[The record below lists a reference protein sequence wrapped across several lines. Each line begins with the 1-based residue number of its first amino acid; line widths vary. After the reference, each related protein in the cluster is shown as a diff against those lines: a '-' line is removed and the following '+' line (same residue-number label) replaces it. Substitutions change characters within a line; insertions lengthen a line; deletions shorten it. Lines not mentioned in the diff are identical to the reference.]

1 MNGTNSHAFYSLFT
15 TTGRSALVINDI
27 NTTISIM
34 CHDDLEMVTR
44 YATVEV
50 VGKRD
55 VSTFVV
61 VVLVVAQC
69 EQGVM

>member
-1 MNGTNSHAFYSLFT
+1 
-15 TTGRSALVINDI
+15 
-27 NTTISIM
+27 M

-55 VSTFVV
+55 VSIFVV